1 MKLKYFYF
9 SLLPIETFLKKWDEI
24 INSKD
29 DKKIEQFCHKEKTKY
44 FIKEILNSRDKK
56 HKDFLYERVYNLLRT
71 NQLKSIKDMLNAGL
85 DINYQA
91 LTFVRGLAFGIDN
104 NKTLN
109 HETNR
114 YQSNYDAILVMNT
127 FLEYGLDVNV
137 VQNDESLIGEL
148 LSSILS
154 EKNPKSFFDKF
165 TYQSREISFDDKDE
179 ENFLTTNKS
188 LKALYMILHKE
199 INLKK
204 EGMPNIIPQVIQI
217 RSKTLIDI
225 ILNIKSLDMNYL
237 LEGIEK
243 SKKNSM
249 YYSEEMY
256 EYLMIQYEKKRLNNS
271 LNIIEKDIQN
281 NTETKKISRRK
292 I

>member
-1 MKLKYFYF
+1 
-9 SLLPIETFLKKWDEI
+9 
-24 INSKD
+24 
-29 DKKIEQFCHKEKTKY
+29 
-44 FIKEILNSRDKK
+44 
-56 HKDFLYERVYNLLRT
+56 LYERVYNLLRT

-165 TYQSREISFDDKDE
+165 TYKSREISFDDKDE